1 MSSFEVSISAFLYF
15 YLKAMQQHYFS
26 QNGIHF
32 VSDLKVN
39 NQAISIRTIVQN
51 DRIRL
56 QHFSSCL

>member
-1 MSSFEVSISAFLYF
+1 MFSFEVSISSFLYF
-15 YLKAMQQHYFS
+15 NLKAMQQHYFS
-26 QNGIHF
+26 QNGTHF

-39 NQAISIRTIVQN
+39 NQAINVRTIVQN